1 MLALGLD
8 AAKNLAI
15 AIVIGFVVLALVAA
29 SAIKNVTY
37 KIVTALLMA
46 GLALGV
52 WTQRSQLQDCAHQ
65 VRDKGAVGDFT
76 STECTFFGTEVNVP
90 GVDAPASSV
99 PE

>member
-8 AAKNLAI
+8 AAKNIAI
-15 AIVIGFVVLALVAA
+15 AVVIGCVVLSLVAA

-37 KIVTALLMA
+37 KIVTSLLMI

-52 WTQRSQLQDCAHQ
+52 WTQRSELQECAHQ
-65 VRDKGAVGDFT
+65 VRAQAA
-76 STECTFFGTEVNVP
+76 SSCEFFGTEVKVP
-90 GVDAPASSV
+90 LNAPVSSV